1 MTSLK
6 SNRNNG
12 FSLMEVLVALLV
24 LAIGVIGAAGMQLA
38 ASRTAQQ
45 SAFQT
50 FALQLAAEMADAMR
64 ASGDRLE
71 PMSWAMDYS
80 SANDG
85 EPAAPAKFCYASSC
99 DAQELAEF
107 QAYEWKKRVKTVL
120 PAGRVLVCRDA
131 SPWDSARRS
140 FNWNC
145 DGGDAP
151 LVVKL
156 GWQAKNPD
164 GSLVRDVS
172 NSFPPSVVLTV
183 AL

>member
-1 MTSLK
+1 MPGLK
-6 SNRNNG
+6 KKG
-12 FSLMEVLVALLV
+12 FSLIEVLVSLLV

-38 ASRTAQQ
+38 AARTAQQ

-64 ASGDRLE
+64 AGGGQLE
-71 PMSWAMDYS
+71 SMWAMDYS

-85 EPAAPAKFCYASSC
+85 EPVTPARFCYADSC
-99 DAQELAEF
+99 NAQEFAEF
-107 QAYEWKKRVKTVL
+107 QLYEWKKRVKTGL

-131 SPWDSARRS
+131 TPWDSVRRS
-140 FNWNC
+140 LSWSC
-145 DGGDAP
+145 EGGAGEEAP

-164 GSLVRDVS
+164 GSLVKDAG
-172 NSFPPSVVLTV
+172 NSFPPNVVLTV